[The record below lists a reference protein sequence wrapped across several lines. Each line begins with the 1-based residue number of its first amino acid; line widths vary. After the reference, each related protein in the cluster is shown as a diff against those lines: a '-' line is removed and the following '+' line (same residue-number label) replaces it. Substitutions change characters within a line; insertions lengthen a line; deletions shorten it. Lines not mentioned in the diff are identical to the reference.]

1 MIRPLPL
8 RLLVLALVSVA
19 LLAACSTSSD
29 AAAEVDGA
37 TISNDRFAE
46 DVKLF
51 RFLSD
56 LSGQPCG
63 QPIVGESQD
72 SACAR
77 LTLTNLIQE
86 EVVKAYASERGIVAD
101 PTAVTNA
108 IAQIEASLGGPA
120 ELDGRL
126 QAQDLTRADLEA
138 LAERLFLFNTV
149 GDAVAA
155 EVLTDEEVQA
165 LYEENLSQYTTVEVA
180 HILVPTEKEALEIA
194 DEATPENFADLAAER
209 SQDPGSAPSGGSL
222 GVIAEAA
229 FLAQFDPTF
238 VQTALALQPGRIAEP
253 VQTQFGW
260 HVIYLMS
267 RDVQPLEA
275 VREQLV
281 TSASGQTFA
290 DWMQERLRTAD
301 VTVNPRYGE
310 FDIATGQVEP
320 VRSTNTDSPFQ
331 IPSPAL
337 TPSP

>member
-1 MIRPLPL
+1 MTRPLPL
-8 RLLVLALVSVA
+8 RLLVLVLVSVG
-19 LLAACSTSSD
+19 LLSACSSSSD
-29 AAAEVDGA
+29 AAAGVDDA
-37 TISNDRFAE
+37 TISNDQLAQ

-56 LSGQPCG
+56 LSGAPCG
-63 QPIVGESQD
+63 QPIVGETQD

-86 EVVKAYASERGIVAD
+86 EVVKAYASERGIVTD
-101 PTAVTNA
+101 PAAVTNA

-126 QAQDLTRADLEA
+126 QEDGLTRADLETI
-138 LAERLFLFNTV
+138 AERLFLFNTV
-149 GDAVAA
+149 GDAVATEA
-155 EVLTDEEVQA
+155 LTDEEIQA
-165 LYEENLSQYTTVEVA
+165 SYEENLSQYTSVEVA
-180 HILVPTEKEALEIA
+180 HILVPSQKEAERVA
-194 DEATPENFADLAAER
+194 AEATPETFADLAAER
-209 SQDPGSAPSGGSL
+209 SQDPGSAPNGGSL

-238 VQTALALQPGRIAEP
+238 VQTALALEPGEISEP

-267 RDVQPLEA
+267 REVQPLEA
-275 VREQLV
+275 VREQIV
-281 TSASGQTFA
+281 ASASGQAFG

-301 VTVNPRYGE
+301 ITVNPRYGQ

-320 VRSTNTDSPFQ
+320 VRTTNTDSPFDL
-331 IPSPAL
+331 PSSTL